1 MINILSLLPLML
13 MLLTSCSSISEV
25 VPAGSGKYMLS
36 GTNLAIGASGS
47 QIKADL
53 YKKASDYC
61 KAQGKNFE
69 PVDSSSVDYR
79 AFRGTANA
87 ELIFSCLSIT
97 Q

>member
-1 MINILSLLPLML
+1 MIKILSILPMML
-13 MLLTSCSSISEV
+13 MLLTSCSSISAV

-47 QIKADL
+47 QIKTDL

-61 KAQGKNFE
+61 KEQGRIFE
-69 PVDSSSVDYR
+69 PVNSSSVDYR

-87 ELIFSCLSIT
+87 ELVFSCISK
-97 Q
+97 

>member
-1 MINILSLLPLML
+1 MIRIFPLLPLML
-13 MLLTSCSSISEV
+13 LLLTSCSSISEV

-47 QIKADL
+47 QIKTDL

-61 KAQGKNFE
+61 KEQGKIFE

-87 ELIFSCLSIT
+87 ELVFSCISK
-97 Q
+97 